1 MRYKACDILLNTC
14 AKCRKDEK
22 ILIVTDPRSLPVAS
36 ALWEDADGFPN
47 KSLVMMPTQTT
58 HGQEPTALV
67 RAAMM
72 EADVIFRVTT
82 FSISNTEARRA
93 ACANGARDVNCA
105 DYDLRMLSEGGLI
118 TDFEALVPLVN
129 RTAERLRGAEIEITT
144 ACGSHFTARIDGRT
158 PIAANALSWSP
169 GDVCFP
175 PDVECAIGAINGTG
189 EGVVYIDGS
198 VPHPLLG
205 PIREPIRVEFRKSR
219 IVDISGGR
227 EAEALKEILASAG
240 DPEHAY
246 YMGEIGLGMNPA
258 CTLNGRMLED
268 EGCAGTIH
276 FGIGDDR
283 SFGGSNVCA
292 QHIDLIFKAPTI
304 RVDGNLIMREGT
316 VVE

>member
-1 MRYKACDILLNTC
+1 MKHKACEILLNTC
-14 AKCRKDEK
+14 ARCQKEEK
-22 ILIVTDPRSLPVAS
+22 ILIVTDPKSLPVAM
-36 ALWEDADGFPN
+36 ALWDDAAEYPN
-47 KSLVMMPTQTT
+47 KSMVMMPMQTT

-82 FSISNTEARRA
+82 FSISNTNARRA

-105 DYDLRMLSEGGLI
+105 DYDMRMLDEGGLI

-129 RTAERLRGAEIEITT
+129 RTASRLQGSKIEITT
-144 ACGSHFTARIDGRT
+144 ACGSHFTACIDGRV
-158 PIAANALSWSP
+158 PIAANALSWNP

-175 PDVECAIGAINGTG
+175 PDVECAIGAVNGTG

-205 PIREPIRVEFRKSR
+205 PIQEPIRVEFRKSK
-219 IVDISGGR
+219 IVDISGGK
-227 EAEALKEILASAG
+227 EADLLKEILASAN

-246 YMGEIGLGMNPA
+246 YMGEIGIGMNPA
-258 CTLNGRMLED
+258 CSLTGRMLED
-268 EGCAGTIH
+268 EGCAGTVH

-283 SFGGSNVCA
+283 SFGGTNACQ
-292 QHIDLIFKAPTI
+292 QHIDLIFLNPTI
-304 RVDGNLIMREGT
+304 RVDGRLILENGKIT
-316 VVE
+316 E

>member
-1 MRYKACDILLNTC
+1 MKHKASEILLGQVTHC
-14 AKCRKDEK
+14 QKEEK
-22 ILIVTDPRSLPVAS
+22 ILFVTDPKSLPVAM
-36 ALWEDADGFPN
+36 ALWEDAAEFPN
-47 KSLVMMPTQTT
+47 KSLVMMPMQTT

-72 EADVIFRVTT
+72 EADVIFRVTS

-105 DYDLRMLSEGGLI
+105 DYDMRMLSEGGLI

-129 RTAERLRGAEIEITT
+129 RTAESLRGSEIEITT
-144 ACGSHFTARIDGRT
+144 ECGSHFTARIDGRE
-158 PIAANALSWSP
+158 PIAANALSWKP
-169 GDVCFP
+169 GDVSFP

-189 EGVVYIDGS
+189 EGVVFIDGS
-198 VPHPLLG
+198 IPHPLLG
-205 PIREPIRVEFRKSR
+205 PIKEPIRVEFKKSK
-219 IVDISGGR
+219 IVSITGGQ
-227 EAEALKEILASAG
+227 EADALKEVLASAN

-246 YMGEIGLGMNPA
+246 FMGEIGLGMNPA
-258 CTLNGRMLED
+258 CALNGRMLED

-283 SFGGSNVCA
+283 SFGGNNVCA
-292 QHIDLIFKAPTI
+292 QHIDLIFKNPTI
-304 RVDGNLIMREGT
+304 KVDGKLIMRSGE

>member
-1 MRYKACDILLNTC
+1 MKYKACEILLNTC
-14 AKCRKDEK
+14 ARCQKEEK
-22 ILIVTDPRSLPVAS
+22 ILIVTDPKSLPVAM
-36 ALWEDADGFPN
+36 ALWEDAAEYPN

-72 EADVIFRVTT
+72 EADVIFRVTS

-93 ACANGARDVNCA
+93 ACANGARDINCA
-105 DYDLRMLSEGGLI
+105 DYDMRMLSEGGLI

-129 RTAERLRGAEIEITT
+129 RTAERLRGSEIEITT
-144 ACGSHFTARIDGRT
+144 ACGSHFTARVDGRV
-158 PIAANALSWSP
+158 PIAANALSWKP

-205 PIREPIRVEFRKSR
+205 PIQEPIRVEFRKSK
-219 IVDISGGR
+219 IVDISGGK
-227 EAEALKEILASAG
+227 EAEALKEVLASAN

-258 CTLNGRMLED
+258 CSLNGRMLED

-283 SFGGSNVCA
+283 SFGGNNVCA

-304 RVDGNLIMREGT
+304 KVDGKLVMRDGK